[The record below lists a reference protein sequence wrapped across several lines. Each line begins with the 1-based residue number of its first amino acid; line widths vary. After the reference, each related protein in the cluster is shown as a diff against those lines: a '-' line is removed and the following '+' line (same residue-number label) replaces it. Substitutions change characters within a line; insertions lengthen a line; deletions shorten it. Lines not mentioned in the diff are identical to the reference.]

1 MLEDIIRR
9 ATLNA
14 STQFRNLSYIATN
27 ISNYKTNAY
36 KAKNFETY
44 LDESGNVCGT
54 ERNDASKGAMYS
66 SLNPLD
72 LAIDGPG
79 YFVVTKQ
86 DGSTAYTR
94 DGRFI
99 VNAKGYLSTLS
110 GAVLGNGIQVPVNYH
125 KIYFEKDGTV
135 KIRVKET
142 DDPKEIGKLSIVNFP
157 NPAGLKDAGGNLQLP
172 TESSGEP
179 EIIEK
184 PSSVKQFTS
193 EMSNLNLWDSISAV
207 MRTNGSYIASL
218 RIIKYT
224 DEMYRQSVNL
234 RQ

>member
-9 ATLNA
+9 AALNA
-14 STQFRNLSYIATN
+14 STQFRNLSYIAN
-27 ISNYKTNAY
+27 NVSNYKTSAY
-36 KAKNFETY
+36 KSKNFETY
-44 LDESGNVCGT
+44 LDENGNVAGT
-54 ERNDASKGAMYS
+54 ERNDASKGAMLS
-66 SLNPLD
+66 SNNPLD

-86 DGSTAYTR
+86 DGSTGYTR

-99 VNAKGYLSTLS
+99 VNAKGYLSTMS
-110 GAVLGNGIQVPVNYH
+110 GAILGNGIQVPVNYH
-125 KIYFEKDGTV
+125 KIYFDKDGTV
-135 KIRVKET
+135 KLREKET
-142 DDPKEIGKLSIVNFP
+142 DDPKVIGKISIVNFA
-157 NPAGLKDAGGNLQLP
+157 NPAGLKEAGGNIQLP
-172 TESSGEP
+172 TESSGDP
-179 EIIEK
+179 ELVENPTYIN
-184 PSSVKQFTS
+184 QFKT

-207 MRTNGSYIASL
+207 MRTNGSYVASL